1 MYKQLYEKKYK
12 ECLLITARGV
22 VGLQGGSEKC
32 RSYWEQFSEDKEGL
46 IFECERILAQYEHTS
61 IERKYRSILQDI
73 PDNLVGK
80 TREQIVQVRV
90 NQSVF
95 RQIVL
100 ANYDFK
106 CALSGIDIPELLVAS
121 HVIPWS
127 YNEEERMNPKNG
139 ICLSSLYDKAFDQGL
154 ISFDSSFK
162 VLFSERLSSNVG
174 KEYFDKYF
182 SPIQNK
188 SLAETKKYAINPTFL
203 EWHRDCIFNK

>member
-1 MYKQLYEKKYK
+1 MLIVLYKAPLNIRYRFVPALFYRQKRYLIDDLSAIK
-12 ECLLITARGV
+12 EL
-22 VGLQGGSEKC
+22 K
-32 RSYWEQFSEDKEGL
+32 
-46 IFECERILAQYEHTS
+46 
-61 IERKYRSILQDI
+61 DI
-73 PDNLVGK
+73 PSGIVGDTK
-80 TREQIVQVRV
+80 IRQVKIRV
-90 NQSVF
+90 NQNVF

-100 ANYDFK
+100 ANYDYK
-106 CALSGIDIPELLVAS
+106 CALTGIDIPELLVAS
-121 HVIPWS
+121 HIIPWS
-127 YNEEERMNPKNG
+127 ENKEERLNPTNG

>member
-1 MYKQLYEKKYK
+1 
-12 ECLLITARGV
+12 
-22 VGLQGGSEKC
+22 
-32 RSYWEQFSEDKEGL
+32 
-46 IFECERILAQYEHTS
+46 
-61 IERKYRSILQDI
+61 
-73 PDNLVGK
+73 
-80 TREQIVQVRV
+80 
-90 NQSVF
+90 VF

-100 ANYDFK
+100 ANYDYK
-106 CALSGIDIPELLVAS
+106 CALTGIDIPELLVAS
-121 HVIPWS
+121 HIIPWS
-127 YNEEERMNPKNG
+127 ENKEERLNPTNG

-188 SLAETKKYAINPTFL
+188 SLTETKKYAINPTFL